1 MPLNKMKEIQLQI
14 TGMDCKSCAFLI
26 EDELKS
32 QGGVISASVDFEAKK
47 ASITFDEKIID
58 LETIKQVIRNLG
70 KYDTEEIASE

>member
-1 MPLNKMKEIQLQI
+1 MKELKLQI

-32 QGGVISASVDFEAKK
+32 QPGVVSASVDFEAKK
-47 ASITFDEKIID
+47 ASITFDEKIIN

-70 KYDTEEIASE
+70 KYEATEISSE